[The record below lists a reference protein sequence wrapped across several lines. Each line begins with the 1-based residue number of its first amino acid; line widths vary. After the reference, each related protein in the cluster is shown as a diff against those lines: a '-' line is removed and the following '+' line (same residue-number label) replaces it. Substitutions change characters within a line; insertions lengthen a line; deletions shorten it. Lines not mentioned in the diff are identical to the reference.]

1 MAHIRQILANLSISA
16 SEFKKNPKSVIKA
29 VKSEPIAVIIND
41 KPAFYCVPADIL
53 ESLYSKFYEMNEIQ
67 NIQDLDQTD
76 NVGTTTDDDSSFGV
90 RDIFQ
95 TVEDEQ
101 NSKLMHPSSDDFVDP
116 LSNHVA
122 DPLDEEVANQ
132 LSYSLRPNAK
142 NGGKHKVQD
151 ALGTDDLAFDPELD
165 DLSHHELDPDPVAF
179 GEPKFDDLDALALT
193 ASGDDLI
200 SPPDALTCDCD
211 AVANAEP
218 ISTTQDSI
226 TTDSGFTL
234 PTKAERTAT
243 KASKPRK
250 KAKSTPA
257 KKQPE
262 SATVAPAAVE
272 PAAAAPAAAPAAVE
286 SAAVAPAAVDPMA
299 AATPQEQELEE
310 RAAISEAIND
320 VSQQIAD
327 NNRGIRR
334 LVSGPHSFTLEH
346 VAKTYSPYAQK
357 KIQAK
362 LKKNKGKKN
371 GNKQ

>member
-67 NIQDLDQTD
+67 NIQDLDQAD
-76 NVGTTTDDDSSFGV
+76 SVGATTDDDGSFGV

-101 NSKLMHPSSDDFVDP
+101 NSKLLHPTGDDVVDP
-116 LSNHVA
+116 LSNHIA

-132 LSYSLRPNAK
+132 LSYSLRSK
-142 NGGKHKVQD
+142 TGGKGSKRKGES
-151 ALGTDDLAFDPELD
+151 LGFDSELSSE
-165 DLSHHELDPDPVAF
+165 LSHPELDPDPVNF
-179 GEPKFDDLDALALT
+179 NDLDDLGLAAT
-193 ASGDDLI
+193 
-200 SPPDALTCDCD
+200 PDALEQSAPAT
-211 AVANAEP
+211 V
-218 ISTTQDSI
+218 TTA
-226 TTDSGFTL
+226 TGFAL
-234 PTKAERTAT
+234 PTKPDHSVTVTRSHKAHAKTAAAKTTTNERKSADPASAEALA
-243 KASKPRK
+243 KAEA
-250 KAKSTPA
+250 KAKDKDP
-257 KKQPE
+257 
-262 SATVAPAAVE
+262 
-272 PAAAAPAAAPAAVE
+272 
-286 SAAVAPAAVDPMA
+286 AVAPMPEG
-299 AATPQEQELEE
+299 TPQERELEE
-310 RAAISEAIND
+310 HAALSEAIND

-362 LKKNKGKKN
+362 LKKSKAKKSA
-371 GNKQ
+371 K